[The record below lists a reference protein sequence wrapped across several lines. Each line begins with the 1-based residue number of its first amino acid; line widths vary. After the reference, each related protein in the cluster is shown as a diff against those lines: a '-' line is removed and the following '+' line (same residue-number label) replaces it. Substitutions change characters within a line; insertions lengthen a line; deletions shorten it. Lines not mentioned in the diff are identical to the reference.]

1 MLALYKYMSFK
12 KLCQTLIKK
21 VIYLIEV
28 QEDVRSPN
36 RSISKSHLQEK
47 DGIINKTFMQI
58 IEFLRYD
65 IDLTYVRRRE
75 LLEKQA

>member
-1 MLALYKYMSFK
+1 MSFK